1 MHFEKK
7 NKFCI
12 PYYIVVLHVFKWSR
26 YGQWIVLLRGF
37 LHTLL
42 KLNITL
48 HSRHILLYKYK
59 LFNENTKQ
67 NQVKVSGNIKV
78 GTTPSYCVMF
88 DIYIHTLSIFG
99 PHRKYV
105 RQETFHSW
113 LSLISYQRIFF
124 ALSSFYVEFKL
135 DMLTI
140 LYNLVYL

>member
-1 MHFEKK
+1 MHTILYSCFT
-7 NKFCI
+7 C
-12 PYYIVVLHVFKWSR
+12 VQMVS
-26 YGQWIVLLRGF
+26 LRAMNCAF
-37 LHTLL
+37 TRISHTLL

-124 ALSSFYVEFKL
+124 ALSFLYVEFGKK
-135 DMLTI
+135 MLMI